1 MKEKMRTVG
10 EKVKSAVGKVQKVRK
25 TKWKM
30 LTTGE
35 KVLKI
40 AMWALAAFLI
50 CTVGVAI
57 GIIVLAIWIAVG
69 VMGGMTG
76 AVNDQIRR
84 DYEYRH
90 RPRNDYWY

>member
-10 EKVKSAVGKVQKVRK
+10 EKVKSAVRKVQKVRK
-25 TKWKM
+25 VKWKM